1 MTEAVGPWAAA
12 LRAKRVQWE
21 RDVPLNDI
29 ISIINAEGLLGHYCY
44 EDIKAKENMIEKRR
58 TLVDHFLTKDE
69 WCIARLDAI
78 VQDQG
83 GFVHLKLDVPPAPA
97 LSPQINTGEHREATD
112 SHDSLPGRNTMLT
125 S

>member
-1 MTEAVGPWAAA
+1 MAETVGPWAAA

-21 RDVPLNDI
+21 HDVPLNDV
-29 ISIINAEGLLGHYCY
+29 ISIIHAEGLLGQYCY
-44 EDIKAKENMIEKRR
+44 EDIKAKGNMIDKRR

-78 VQDQG
+78 VQSQG
-83 GFVHLKLDVPPAPA
+83 GFKHLKLDASPTPA
-97 LSPQINTGEHREATD
+97 LSQQIDRDYVEETD
-112 SHDSLPGRNTMLT
+112 SHDSPPGRNTMLA

>member
-1 MTEAVGPWAAA
+1 MAETVGPWAAA

-21 RDVPLNDI
+21 RDVPLNDV
-29 ISIINAEGLLGHYCY
+29 ISIIHAEGLLGQYCY
-44 EDIKAKENMIEKRR
+44 EDIKAKENMIDKRR

-83 GFVHLKLDVPPAPA
+83 GFKHLKLDASPTPA
-97 LSPQINTGEHREATD
+97 LSQQIDRDHVEDTD
-112 SHDSLPGRNTMLT
+112 SHDSLLGRNTMLA